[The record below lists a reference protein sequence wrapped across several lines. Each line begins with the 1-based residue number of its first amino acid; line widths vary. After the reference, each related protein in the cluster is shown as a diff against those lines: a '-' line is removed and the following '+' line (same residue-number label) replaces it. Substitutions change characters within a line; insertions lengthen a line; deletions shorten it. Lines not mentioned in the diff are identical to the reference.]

1 MKTIT
6 EKMIIVDLLCEYAKE
21 SNWNADGSPS
31 NDDSYYKVV
40 QIKTNRTISEIRK
53 DIEKDGW
60 CEEMANSPDVLD
72 LFNMSDYVEDTL
84 EAKMVLSEIGHEVV

>member
-6 EKMIIVDLLCEYAKE
+6 EKMIIVDLLFEYAKE

-84 EAKMVLSEIGHEVV
+84 EAKMVLSEIGHKVV

>member
-1 MKTIT
+1 MKSKADKSFNRRLEEFYMKTIT

-40 QIKTNRTISEIRK
+40 QINKDTIK
-53 DIEKDGW
+53 
-60 CEEMANSPDVLD
+60 
-72 LFNMSDYVEDTL
+72 
-84 EAKMVLSEIGHEVV
+84 